1 MTTVIT
7 LFELL
12 SLNPQTPSKMRRV
25 ELNRVKNQRSTSS
38 FGLKGVERIDKK
50 KKKIKKREIGKWIC
64 SQTQHKVVA
73 FLDFVHL
80 QAV

>member
-7 LFELL
+7 PFELL
-12 SLNPQTPSKMRRV
+12 SLNPQTPSKMIRV
-25 ELNRVKNQRSTSS
+25 EYSEKPKVYKFFRIEGSRENRQKEK
-38 FGLKGVERIDKK
+38 KG
-50 KKKIKKREIGKWIC
+50 KKREIGKWIC